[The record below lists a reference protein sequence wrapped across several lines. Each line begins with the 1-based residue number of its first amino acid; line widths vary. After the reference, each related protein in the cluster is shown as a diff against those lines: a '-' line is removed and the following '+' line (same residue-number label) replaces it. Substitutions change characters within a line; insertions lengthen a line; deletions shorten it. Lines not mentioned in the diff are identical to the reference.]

1 MQSLNGDG
9 RWNLHCLISGE
20 QRATMLRISTIDTR
34 THRKLVLEGK
44 LVEPW
49 LGELRE
55 AFRSASETLE
65 GRKLVVDLT
74 DVTVISCDAENT
86 LSDLMS
92 QGAKF
97 SCDGILIK
105 HMLRKLARRCHG
117 SNGHLRQPASSND

>member
-1 MQSLNGDG
+1 
-9 RWNLHCLISGE
+9 
-20 QRATMLRISTIDTR
+20 MLRISTIDTR
-34 THRKLVLEGK
+34 TQRRLVLEGK

-55 AFRSASETLE
+55 AFRGASETLE

-74 DVTVISCDAENT
+74 DVTVISCEAEST
-86 LSDLMS
+86 LSELME

-117 SNGHLRQPASSND
+117 SHGQLREPANSND

>member
-1 MQSLNGDG
+1 MEAELPQHL
-9 RWNLHCLISGE
+9 E
-20 QRATMLRISTIDTR
+20 QRTYMLRISTIDTPAQR
-34 THRKLVLEGK
+34 RLVLEGK

-55 AFRSASETLE
+55 AFRSASQTLE

-74 DVTVISCDAENT
+74 DVTVISCEAEST
-86 LSDLMS
+86 LSQMMQ

-97 SCDGILIK
+97 SCGGILIK

-117 SNGHLRQPASSND
+117 SHEPLQQPASSND

>member
-1 MQSLNGDG
+1 
-9 RWNLHCLISGE
+9 
-20 QRATMLRISTIDTR
+20 MLRISTIDTR
-34 THRKLVLEGK
+34 TQRKLVLEGK

-74 DVTVISCDAENT
+74 DVTVISCEAEGT
-86 LSDLMS
+86 LSDLMQ

-97 SCDGILIK
+97 SCGGILIK
-105 HMLRKLARRCHG
+105 HMLKKLARRCHG
-117 SNGHLRQPASSND
+117 SHASLRQPASSND